1 ENRWMD
7 APGIV
12 RWLNEGAKP
21 FIKPRLEVRARSA
34 LLVLDSY
41 SSHLTDKVKAKFK
54 ELNIVPAVVPGGGT
68 AEVQPRN
75 VLNQPLIQ
83 CERAPAVLELLPH
96 EVTLK
101 WISRATKAVLA
112 NLIKRAFLT
121 CGISNV
127 LDVSDVKLAMAH
139 RRSELA
145 AEVDVDDEV
154 TAGGF

>member
-1 ENRWMD
+1 MD

-83 CERAPAVLELLPH
+83 CERNIRKLPH

>member
-1 ENRWMD
+1 MD
-7 APGIV
+7 APGVV

-41 SSHLTDKVKAKFK
+41 RSHLTDKVKAKFK

-83 CERAPAVLELLPH
+83 CERNIRKLLH

-121 CGISNV
+121 CGIINV
-127 LDVSDVKLAMAH
+127 LDGSDVKLAMAH

-154 TAGGF
+154 AAGGF